1 MTSYIGRGA
10 IRYTAT
16 QRPEQANPALAQLII
31 RVGVLEDMDAAI
43 AQVRALLPSSLR
55 PEAQSL
61 IYRLEFSPG
70 GSSKIEARFQGPN
83 SEIIR
88 ELGEAALAIY
98 RREGLTDL
106 KLDWRQR
113 EFEIRADYDMGGRRP
128 SGPKRRSSE
137 RRLPLRPRE
146 LPLEFFAR
154 GEDSLPIVAIAP
166 EEERRRLNDFNDRMV
181 WSREGGRYV
190 PAP

>member
-43 AQVRALLPSSLR
+43 AQVRALLPSLR

-83 SEIIR
+83 PEIIR
-88 ELGEAALAIY
+88 ELG
-98 RREGLTDL
+98 
-106 KLDWRQR
+106 
-113 EFEIRADYDMGGRRP
+113 RRP
-128 SGPKRRSSE
+128 SDLSA
-137 RRLPLRPRE
+137 RRLP
-146 LPLEFFAR
+146 
-154 GEDSLPIVAIAP
+154 
-166 EEERRRLNDFNDRMV
+166 
-181 WSREGGRYV
+181 
-190 PAP
+190 